1 MMKSLKK
8 SLNTLI
14 SEQIK
19 NLELLDSI
27 FEIYTNSKEFQNL
40 SAQERELLLRLKT
53 NQKEYLNNINKYIK
67 Y

>member
-1 MMKSLKK
+1 MKTLKD

-19 NLELLDSI
+19 KLEVLDSI
-27 FEIYTNSKEFQNL
+27 TEVYTNSKEFQNL
-40 SAQERELLLRLKT
+40 NPQERDLIFRLKA

>member
-1 MMKSLKK
+1 MNSLKK
-8 SLNTLI
+8 SLNNLI
-14 SEQIK
+14 NEQVK

-27 FEIYTNSKEFQNL
+27 MEVYTNSKEFQNL
-40 SAQERELLLRLKT
+40 DVQERDLIFRLKT

>member
-1 MMKSLKK
+1 MKTLKD

-19 NLELLDSI
+19 KLEILDSI
-27 FEIYTNSKEFQNL
+27 TEVYTNSKEFQNL
-40 SAQERELLLRLKT
+40 NPQERDLIFRLKA